1 VWLLFNYL
9 TDERALAAF
18 QAAYPQISRAAILA
32 VLDQACRLLTGQ
44 DSHGDDAGSAPGLR
58 LLGPLP

>member
-1 VWLLFNYL
+1 MSPREPITRVPVWLLFNYL

-32 VLDQACRLLTGQ
+32 VLDQACRLLTG
-44 DSHGDDAGSAPGLR
+44 
-58 LLGPLP
+58 

>member
-32 VLDQACRLLTGQ
+32 VLDQACRLLTG
-44 DSHGDDAGSAPGLR
+44 
-58 LLGPLP
+58 